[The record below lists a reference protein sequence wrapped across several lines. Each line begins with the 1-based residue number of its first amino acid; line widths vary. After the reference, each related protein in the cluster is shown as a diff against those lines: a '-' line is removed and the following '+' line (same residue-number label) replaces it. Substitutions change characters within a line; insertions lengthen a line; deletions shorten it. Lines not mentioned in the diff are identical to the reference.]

1 MPLDANGKVLKV
13 GDEVVI
19 RGKLT
24 YVGQI
29 EGDLFCN
36 CTVEL
41 AGRMPGAPDRVE
53 SMSALNTVMV
63 EKVESEAD
71 AVQGSGT

>member
-1 MPLDANGKVLKV
+1 MPHDANGKLLKV

-24 YVGQI
+24 YVGQN
-29 EGDLFCN
+29 EGDQFCN

-41 AGRMPGAPDRVE
+41 NGRMPAYPNQVQT
-53 SMSALNTVMV
+53 MSALNTVMV
-63 EKVESEAD
+63 EKVEVET
-71 AVQGSGT
+71 QGSGA